1 MTAAAKAG
9 ASLKSGNFKWLCS
22 LAAGDVLVLLLFF
35 VPEFVGAASLTQLTA
50 LRAALTIALPVFV
63 LVLASVLSAN
73 VKASLVYWR
82 GKRALPGHE
91 AFTRHGP
98 ADARIDLAALR
109 KNIGTDLPSAP
120 AEQNSLWYKL
130 YRRVDGEVPV
140 AEAHR
145 SYLLFR
151 DMSAMSALLL
161 LFVPTALYFSGAS
174 CASLLIATALLGGQY
189 LATAIAARNS
199 GVRFVT
205 NVLAVH
211 ATRKVPATKPDGGAA
226 R

>member
-1 MTAAAKAG
+1 MTAAPNAG

-22 LAAGDVLVLLLFF
+22 LAAVDALALLLFVF
-35 VPEFVGAASLTQLTA
+35 PEFVGAASLTQLTA
-50 LRAALTIALPVFV
+50 LRAVLTLALPVIV

-82 GKRALPGHE
+82 GKQALPGHE

-98 ADARIDLAALR
+98 ADTRIDLAALR

-130 YRRVDGEVPV
+130 YRRVDAEVPV

-151 DMSAMSALLL
+151 DMTAMSALLL
-161 LFVPTALYFSGAS
+161 LLVPAALYFSGAPE
-174 CASLLIATALLGGQY
+174 ASLLIAAALFGGQY

-211 ATRKVPATKPDGGAA
+211 STRKVPATRPAGGATK
-226 R
+226 

>member
-1 MTAAAKAG
+1 MTSPANAG
-9 ASLKSGNFKWLCS
+9 VYLKSRNFKWLCS
-22 LAAGDVLVLLLFF
+22 LAAVDVLALLLLIF
-35 VPEFVGAASLTQLTA
+35 PELVGAASLTQLTA
-50 LRAALTIALPVFV
+50 LRAVLTLALPVIV
-63 LVLASVLSAN
+63 LVLASVLSAS

-82 GKRALPGHE
+82 GKQALPGHE
-91 AFTRHGP
+91 AFTRHAP
-98 ADARIDLAALR
+98 ADTRIDFAALR

-151 DMSAMSALLL
+151 DMAAMSALLL
-161 LFVPTALYFSGAS
+161 LLVPVALYFSGVPE
-174 CASLLIATALLGGQY
+174 ASLLIAAALFGAQY
-189 LATAIAARNS
+189 LATAIAARHS

-211 ATRKVPATKPDGGAA
+211 ATRKVPATKPAGGAG